1 MATDLTIKSLM
12 TELNTLKTET
22 KTRKRELKKLTDREK
37 QIKDQISN
45 FLKEQ
50 KQPGVKDKSQG
61 IAIIVEKVEKI
72 TRKKKNQSNEDALN
86 VLLHYMDDGK
96 ASKIYN
102 EIKNAQNEQVKKDV
116 LKIVKI

>member
-12 TELNTLKTET
+12 TELNTLKIET
-22 KTRKRELKKLTDREK
+22 KTRKGELKKLTDREK
-37 QIKDQISN
+37 QIKEQIKK
-45 FLKEQ
+45 FLEEN

-61 IAIIVEKVEKI
+61 IAIIVEKVEKL
-72 TRKKKNQSNEDALN
+72 TKKKKNQANEDCLN
-86 VLLHYMDDGK
+86 VLRHYMDNDK

-102 EIKNAQNEQVKKDV
+102 EIKNAQNEQTKKDI